1 MAIRAGVAANLVF
14 RRHREFV
21 PEDRPIV
28 IDKDLGPDVS
38 FTFIDIIPGE
48 VDPHEFHN
56 FR

>member
-1 MAIRAGVAANLVF
+1 MAIRAGVPSLLI
-14 RRHREFV
+14 RRQREFI

-28 IDKDLGPDVS
+28 IDKDLGPEVS

-48 VDPHEFHN
+48 VEQHEFHG